1 MGSYTNA
8 ALEGFGD
15 ESYTDAALKGFGDE
29 SYTDAAL
36 KGFGDESY
44 TNAALRGCGKF
55 KKGSP
60 EAKAYMAHIRSMRGK
75 GKPPGRAGK
84 RKLKGGV
91 ALATVATVLGMVPAA
106 IKAAKGIYKGIKWL
120 VRGGK
125 DEGGFAIDP
134 YAPPPGF
141 AKKLGKKA
149 SGSGLLSRPAMAYI
163 GEQMDPHKQKSLK
176 KLLKGNGLGSL
187 IGSKLLRKKKADLKV
202 LVDGARGLS
211 DYIKKKKLEAT
222 ARKIEEL
229 NKTMSKSEGN
239 GCVVP
244 IADVIKKYGKGWI

>member
-15 ESYTDAALKGFGDE
+15 ESYTDAALRGFGDE

-36 KGFGDESY
+36 KGCGDESY
-44 TNAALRGCGKF
+44 SNAALRGCGKF

-75 GKPPGRAGK
+75 GSPSGRAGK
-84 RKLKGGV
+84 RKLKGGI
-91 ALATVATVLGMVPAA
+91 ALTTVATILGMVPTA
-106 IKAAKGIYKGIKWL
+106 IKAAKGIYKGVKWL
-120 VRGGK
+120 IRGGK

-149 SGSGLLSRPAMAYI
+149 SGSGAFDVFKKQLL
-163 GEQMDPHKQKSLK
+163 E
-176 KLLKGNGLGSL
+176 
-187 IGSKLLRKKKADLKV
+187 KKKASGSGWLMDM
-202 LVDGARGLS
+202 
-211 DYIKKKKLEAT
+211 IKKKSRPQIQQTSRVARGILEGLRDYSKKKRLEAT
-222 ARKIEEL
+222 ARKIEDL

>member
-15 ESYTDAALKGFGDE
+15 ENYTDAALKGFGDE

-36 KGFGDESY
+36 KGCGDESY

-75 GKPPGRAGK
+75 GRPSGRAGK
-84 RKLKGGV
+84 RKLKGGI
-91 ALATVATVLGMVPAA
+91 ALATVATILGMVPTA
-106 IKAAKGIYKGIKWL
+106 IKAAKGIYKGVKWL
-120 VRGGK
+120 IRGGK

-149 SGSGLLSRPAMAYI
+149 SGSGWLADMI
-163 GEQMDPHKQKSLK
+163 
-176 KLLKGNGLGSL
+176 
-187 IGSKLLRKKKADLKV
+187 KKKTRSQIRQMHQSMPPLFEV
-202 LVDGARGLS
+202 TGGIR
-211 DYIKKKKLEAT
+211 DYLKKKKLEA
-222 ARKIEEL
+222 AAKKIEDL
-229 NKTMSKSEGN
+229 NKTMPKSEGN

>member
-29 SYTDAAL
+29 TYTDAAL

-44 TNAALRGCGKF
+44 SNAALRGCGKF

-60 EAKAYMAHIRSMRGK
+60 EAKAYMARIRALRGK
-75 GKPPGRAGK
+75 GRTSHRAGK
-84 RKLKGGV
+84 RKLKGGI
-91 ALATVATVLGMVPAA
+91 ALSAIATAIGMIPTA

-149 SGSGLLSRPAMAYI
+149 SGSGFGSAIASKLS
-163 GEQMDPHKQKSLK
+163 GKKSTHKSDLK
-176 KLLKGNGLGSL
+176 KLL
-187 IGSKLLRKKKADLKV
+187 
-202 LVDGARGLS
+202 DGARGFRE
-211 DYIKKKKLEAT
+211 YMKKKKLEGT
-222 ARKIEEL
+222 AREIEEI
-229 NKTMSKSEGN
+229 NKTMPKSEGN
-239 GCVVP
+239 GSIVP
-244 IADVIKKYGKGWI
+244 IADVIKKYANGWI